1 MPPAAPPTAPPVAA
15 PAPPQPTAAPA
26 VGSWGAGT
34 PLAAGAEQ
42 PAALRWFTGSDWRP
56 ALRVVVAPTLV
67 LLLAALL
74 AAVPGSYGGE
84 FPAPFGTRYGG
95 ALAAALAA
103 LGAPFEGLVSMGGGR
118 TSMSLAYTVRVL
130 PMTVTLLWALA
141 LWAGLRSGLRRRQAR
156 TGGQAGR
163 RFAFGEAARTGLVAA
178 AVTLLLGLLCGT
190 RWQPAER
197 GRGSYDE
204 DRYEGLFGGP
214 AFELDAGWVQALGWT
229 FLLAGLIALAVYG
242 TDALRWAAW
251 RNAGVRGWAVAGL
264 TAGRVIA
271 TVVALAS
278 VAAFVIVAAQGEGGL
293 TLASLAFLPN
303 LGLLLLGFGSGA
315 TFEAGRQNYAVSG
328 YDGDG
333 YSPGRFQ
340 YSFFD
345 LKDLPG
351 DWRWTGLLALVTAA
365 LLGWT
370 AFRRRFD
377 TVDRIRLAVVHGV
390 ALSLLI
396 LLAGAVLTTEGTGAG
411 SVASRIGGEKSS
423 VGLAFGGVLAANL
436 LWAAAGAL
444 ALPPLLAMLGV
455 RRPAAGPGV
464 PATGAPVVPAQGGYA
479 GGGADAGVPAPVVP
493 APSDLLDSHGPD
505 VHGPDALDVGGRSR
519 EAHDGARPAA
529 GDRTA
534 AEDSSVWRKQDPAD
548 S

>member
-1 MPPAAPPTAPPVAA
+1 MVAPAPPAAPPQPSAA
-15 PAPPQPTAAPA
+15 PAL
-26 VGSWGAGT
+26 GSWGAGRA
-34 PLAAGAEQ
+34 LAEGAAQ
-42 PAALRWFTGSDWRP
+42 PAALRWFTGADWRP
-56 ALRVVVAPTLV
+56 ALRVVVAPTAV

-74 AAVPGSYGGE
+74 AAVPSNYGGE
-84 FPAPFGTRYGG
+84 FPAPFGTRFGG
-95 ALAAALAA
+95 SLAAALAA
-103 LGAPFEGLVSMGGGR
+103 LGAPFEGLLSMGSGR
-118 TSMSLAYTVRVL
+118 TAMSLDYTLRAL

-163 RFAFGEAARTGLVAA
+163 PFAFGEAARTGLVAA
-178 AVTLLLGLLCGT
+178 AVTLVLGLLCGT

-197 GRGSYDE
+197 GRPSYDE
-204 DRYEGLFGGP
+204 DRYDGIFGGP
-214 AFELDAGWVQALGWT
+214 AFDLDAGWVQALGWT

-271 TVVALAS
+271 TAVALAS
-278 VAAFVIVAAQGEGGL
+278 VAAFVIVAVQGEGAL

-315 TFEAGRQNYAVSG
+315 TFEAGRQNYTGSG

-333 YSPGRFQ
+333 YSPSRLQ

-351 DWRWTGLLALVTAA
+351 DWRWTGLLALATAV

-370 AFRRRFD
+370 AFRRRLD
-377 TVDRIRLAVVHGV
+377 TADRIRLAVVHGV
-390 ALSLLI
+390 ALSLLT
-396 LLAGAVLTTEGTGAG
+396 LLAGAALATEQTNTRG
-411 SVASRIGGEKSS
+411 SASQLGSGDTSS
-423 VGLAFGGVLAANL
+423 VGLAFATVLAANL
-436 LWAAAGAL
+436 IWAAAGAL
-444 ALPPLLAMLGV
+444 ALPPLLARLGA

-464 PATGAPVVPAQGGYA
+464 TAAGAPGVPAQGGYDD
-479 GGGADAGVPAPVVP
+479 GGPDAGAPVSVVP

-505 VHGPDALDVGGRSR
+505 AHGPGTHGSGARGSDSY
-519 EAHDGARPAA
+519 DGARPASGGVA
-529 GDRTA
+529 A
-534 AEDSSVWRKQDPAD
+534 AEDSSVWRKQGPAD

>member
-1 MPPAAPPTAPPVAA
+1 MVA
-15 PAPPQPTAAPA
+15 PAPPQPSAAPA
-26 VGSWGAGT
+26 VGSWGTGT
-34 PLAAGAEQ
+34 PLVPGAEQ

-56 ALRVVVAPTLV
+56 ALRVVIAPTLV

-95 ALAAALAA
+95 SLAAALAA

-118 TSMSLAYTVRVL
+118 TPMSLVYTLRVL

-156 TGGQAGR
+156 TGGQASR

-278 VAAFVIVAAQGEGGL
+278 VAAFVIVAVQGEGGL

-315 TFEAGRQNYAVSG
+315 TFEAGRQGYAGSG

-370 AFRRRFD
+370 AFRRRLD

-396 LLAGAVLTTEGTGAG
+396 LLAGAVLATEGTGTG
-411 SVASRIGGEKSS
+411 SVASRIGGERSS

-444 ALPPLLAMLGV
+444 ALPPLLAKLGV

-464 PATGAPVVPAQGGYA
+464 SAAGAPGVPAQGGYD
-479 GGGADAGVPAPVVP
+479 GGGPDAGAPAPVVP

-505 VHGPDALDVGGRSR
+505 AHGPGGPSR
-519 EAHDGARPAA
+519 EAYDGARPAA

-534 AEDSSVWRKQDPAD
+534 AEDSSVWRKQGPAG

>member
-1 MPPAAPPTAPPVAA
+1 MPVPPPAAPPVVA
-15 PAPPQPTAAPA
+15 PAPPPPSGAPA

-34 PLAAGAEQ
+34 ALAPGGAQ

-56 ALRVVVAPTLV
+56 ALRVVAAPTAV

-95 ALAAALAA
+95 SLAAALAA
-103 LGAPFEGLVSMGGGR
+103 LGAPFEGLVSMGSGR
-118 TSMSLAYTVRVL
+118 SSWSLDYTLRVL

-156 TGGQAGR
+156 TGGQASR
-163 RFAFGEAARTGLVAA
+163 AFAFGEAARTGLVAA
-178 AVTLLLGLLCGT
+178 AVTLVLGLLCGT

-204 DRYEGLFGGP
+204 NRYEGLFGGP
-214 AFELDAGWVQALGWT
+214 AFDLDAGWVQALGWT

-271 TVVALAS
+271 SAVALAS
-278 VAAFVIVAAQGEGGL
+278 VTAFVIVAAQGEGGA

-315 TFEAGRQNYAVSG
+315 TFEAGRQG
-328 YDGDG
+328 YLEPGEGDG

-351 DWRWTGLLALVTAA
+351 DWRWTALLALATAA

-370 AFRRRFD
+370 AFRRRLD
-377 TVDRIRLAVVHGV
+377 VVDRIRLAVVHSA
-390 ALSLLI
+390 ALSLLV
-396 LLAGAVLTTEGTGAG
+396 LLAGASM
-411 SVASRIGGEKSS
+411 SVAGTNEGRAAALGRGEHSS
-423 VGLAFGGVLAANL
+423 VGLAFGSALAANL
-436 LWAAAGAL
+436 IWAAAGAL
-444 ALPPLLAMLGV
+444 ALPPLLAALGA
-455 RRPAAGPGV
+455 RRPAAGPGA
-464 PATGAPVVPAQGGYA
+464 PGAAAPGVPAQGGHHD
-479 GGGADAGVPAPVVP
+479 GGPDAGTPAAVVP
-493 APSDLLDSHGPD
+493 APSDLLDSHGAD
-505 VHGPDALDVGGRSR
+505 SHGAGTRGQDPLDGVRPAGGGR
-519 EAHDGARPAA
+519 A
-529 GDRTA
+529 A